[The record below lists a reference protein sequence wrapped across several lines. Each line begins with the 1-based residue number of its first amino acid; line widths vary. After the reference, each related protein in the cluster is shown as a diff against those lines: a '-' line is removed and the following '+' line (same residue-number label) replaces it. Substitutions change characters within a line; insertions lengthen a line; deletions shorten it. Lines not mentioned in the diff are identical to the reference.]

1 MTIAWLRFG
10 ILFEAIR
17 KLKIQEPRLGHL
29 EFEIEEHRKE
39 LKRIDKKNRSLADNQ
54 RQLELDK
61 RVSCSSRLDDSRAPV
76 ERVSNLLLGTGK
88 RTPTD

>member
-1 MTIAWLRFG
+1 MAKSQFIKDHLENFY
-10 ILFEAIR
+10 EAIR

-39 LKRIDKKNRSLADNQ
+39 LKRIDKMNRSLADNQ

-61 RVSCSSRLDDSRAPV
+61 RVS
-76 ERVSNLLLGTGK
+76 
-88 RTPTD
+88 

>member
-1 MTIAWLRFG
+1 MENFY
-10 ILFEAIR
+10 EAIR

-39 LKRIDKKNRSLADNQ
+39 LKRIDKMNRSLADNQ

-61 RVSCSSRLDDSRAPV
+61 RVS
-76 ERVSNLLLGTGK
+76 
-88 RTPTD
+88 